1 MAVSGKYGVRVY
13 RLHSSFHLPS
23 IDETALFGRF
33 PTPDFVFC
41 HFASANSLNILIF
54 SSITAE
60 SSGGKV
66 FLAFATL

>member
-1 MAVSGKYGVRVY
+1 MAVSGKYGVRKDVC

-54 SSITAE
+54 S
-60 SSGGKV
+60 
-66 FLAFATL
+66 